1 MKTPKENDDQEG
13 PMACPICGW
22 ETPCRPTP
30 EAADMRMSIHMG
42 AGHTDDEL
50 KAHYA
55 KVNEDYR
62 GQNAKSAGTDAS
74 EKTL

>member
-1 MKTPKENDDQEG
+1 MKIPKDDGWKSKDEMTQPKIETA

-42 AGHTDDEL
+42 AGHTDEEL

-55 KVNEDYR
+55 KVNEEHSR
-62 GQNAKSAGTDAS
+62 QNS
-74 EKTL
+74 